1 MARHLLMQW
10 SAVDTQKARALLE
23 DALRI
28 DPAYAGA
35 VVLLGLTHWSD
46 ARFNIATDKEL
57 SLHIAEELASK
68 ALEIDPTLGRAM
80 MLQGYSDSWVLAAAA
95 MVHLYEGTVDVA
107 YERIQRA
114 FRLSPYPP
122 AWYYYI
128 LALVHMWQGDLD
140 KAKTFAKLDLE
151 LESGDPGTFATLATV
166 YCFQG
171 QMDRAKII
179 VQELRAKFPEY
190 GLRHLVRS
198 EVYAE
203 ADRFEKVLTGLRAA
217 GLPE

>member
-1 MARHLLMQW
+1 
-10 SAVDTQKARALLE
+10 
-23 DALRI
+23 
-28 DPAYAGA
+28 
-35 VVLLGLTHWSD
+35 
-46 ARFNIATDKEL
+46 
-57 SLHIAEELASK
+57 
-68 ALEIDPTLGRAM
+68 LEIDPTLGSAL
-80 MLQGYSDSWVLAAAA
+80 MLQGICEFLRGKHSHAVGVLDRAIALAPSDSWVLAAAA
-95 MVHLYEGTVDVA
+95 MVHLYEGRVDVA

-140 KAKTFAKLDLE
+140 KAETFAKLDLE

-203 ADRFEKVLTGLRAA
+203 ADRLEMVLTGLHVA
-217 GLPE
+217 GLPD